1 MVRTAI
7 RFVVCFLAL
16 GAATTFGQQDV
27 GPTYEHLKDL
37 EHFVGDW
44 ELEGVLT
51 TGDVTEELSVIA
63 SYRWLQNKS
72 FMLVTLEDTRTKEIP
87 YVGVLGWDPDKK
99 HLMSW
104 DFNLLGTIFTYYQGK
119 SDEGWWLRGTGRM
132 PDGAKIEYEGKYR
145 FVDDNTMNVTGS
157 GIQQKDGEKTA
168 LSMKFTSKRLSR

>member
-7 RFVVCFLAL
+7 RFLVCFLAL

-37 EHFVGDW
+37 EHFAGDW

-51 TGDVTEELSVIA
+51 TGDTEEKISVIA

-72 FMLVTLEDTRTKEIP
+72 FMLVTLQDTRTKEIP
-87 YVGVLGWDPDKK
+87 YVGVLGWDPDKQ

-104 DFNLLGTIFTYYQGK
+104 DFNLQGTIFSYYQGK
-119 SDEGWWLRGTGRM
+119 SDEGWWVRGTGRM
-132 PDGAKIEYEGKYR
+132 PDGGEIAFSGEFS
-145 FVDDNTMNVTGS
+145 FVDDKTMNYKGAGT
-157 GIQQKDGEKTA
+157 ITKDGEKTLISLEHTA
-168 LSMKFTSKRLSR
+168 KRRSR